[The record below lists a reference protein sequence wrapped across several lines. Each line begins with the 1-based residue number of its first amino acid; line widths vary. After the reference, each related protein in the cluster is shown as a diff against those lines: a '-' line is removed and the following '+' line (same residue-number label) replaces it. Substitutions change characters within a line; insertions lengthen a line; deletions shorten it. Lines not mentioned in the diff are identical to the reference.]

1 MIIWLASYPKSGNTW
16 LRALIASYFFSE
28 DGVFNQHYLQLIQQ
42 FPQKKY
48 FKNFNYNPQNVTDT
62 SKFWIPSQEKINEN
76 KKFKFFKTH
85 NILGAINNYKFTDE
99 KNTTGCIYIIRDP
112 RNVITSLQN
121 HYNITKEESLNFML
135 NKNKFIYDNSVKN
148 DYSDFQFISS
158 WEKNYHSWLNHK
170 KFPVIMVK
178 YEDLIENTLKT
189 FKIVIEFIELIT
201 KSQKNFNEK
210 KAKISIQSTTFE
222 KMKKMER
229 KEGFIE
235 SVSFKNGSKKI
246 PFFHLGPKNN
256 WKNIFDKNYQKKL
269 NLKFKQNLKELNYL

>member
-48 FKNFNYNPQNVTDT
+48 FKSFNYNPQNVTDT

-135 NKNKFIYDNSVKN
+135 NKNKFIYDTSVKN
-148 DYSDFQFISS
+148 DFSDFQFISS

-178 YEDLIENTLKT
+178 YEDLIEDTLMT
-189 FKIVIEFIELIT
+189 FKRVIEFIELIT
-201 KSQKNFNEK
+201 KSQKGFNEK

-235 SVSFKNGSKKI
+235 SVSFKNESKKI

>member
-135 NKNKFIYDNSVKN
+135 NKNKFIYDTSVKN
-148 DYSDFQFISS
+148 DFSDFQFISS
-158 WEKNYHSWLNHK
+158 WKKNYHSWLNYK

-178 YEDLIENTLKT
+178 YEDLIEDTLMT

-201 KSQKNFNEK
+201 KSQKGFNEK

-235 SVSFKNGSKKI
+235 SVSFKNESKKI

>member
-16 LRALIASYFFSE
+16 LRALISSYFFSE
-28 DGVFNQHYLQLIQQ
+28 DGVFNQHSLRLIQQ

-62 SKFWIPSQEKINEN
+62 SKFWVPSQEKINEN

-99 KNTTGCIYIIRDP
+99 KNTTGCIYIVRDP

-121 HYNITKEESLNFML
+121 HYDITKEESLNFML

-222 KMKKMER
+222 KMKKIER
-229 KEGFIE
+229 EEGFIE
-235 SVSFKNGSKKI
+235 SVSSKNESKKI

-256 WKNIFDKNYQKKL
+256 WRNIFDKNYQKKL

>member
-16 LRALIASYFFSE
+16 LRALISSYFFSE
-28 DGVFNQHYLQLIQQ
+28 DGVFNQHSLRLIQQ

-62 SKFWIPSQEKINEN
+62 SKFWVPSQEKINEN

-222 KMKKMER
+222 KMKKIER
-229 KEGFIE
+229 EEGFIE
-235 SVSFKNGSKKI
+235 SVSSKNESKKI

-256 WKNIFDKNYQKKL
+256 WRNIFDKNYQKKL

>member
-135 NKNKFIYDNSVKN
+135 NKNKFIYDTSVKN
-148 DYSDFQFISS
+148 DFSDFQFISS

-178 YEDLIENTLKT
+178 YEDLIEDTLMT
-189 FKIVIEFIELIT
+189 FKRVIEFIELIT
-201 KSQKNFNEK
+201 KSQKGFNEK

-235 SVSFKNGSKKI
+235 SVSFKNESKKI

>member
-135 NKNKFIYDNSVKN
+135 NKNKFIYDTSVKN
-148 DYSDFQFISS
+148 DFSDFQFISS
-158 WEKNYHSWLNHK
+158 WKKNYHSWLNHK

-178 YEDLIENTLKT
+178 YEDLIEDTLMT

-201 KSQKNFNEK
+201 KSQKGFNEK

-222 KMKKMER
+222 KMKKIER
-229 KEGFIE
+229 EEGFIE
-235 SVSFKNGSKKI
+235 SVSSKNESKKI

>member
-62 SKFWIPSQEKINEN
+62 SKFWVPSQEKINEN

-148 DYSDFQFISS
+148 DYSDFQFNSS
-158 WEKNYHSWLNHK
+158 
-170 KFPVIMVK
+170 
-178 YEDLIENTLKT
+178 
-189 FKIVIEFIELIT
+189 
-201 KSQKNFNEK
+201 
-210 KAKISIQSTTFE
+210 
-222 KMKKMER
+222 
-229 KEGFIE
+229 
-235 SVSFKNGSKKI
+235 
-246 PFFHLGPKNN
+246 
-256 WKNIFDKNYQKKL
+256 
-269 NLKFKQNLKELNYL
+269 